1 MPWVYYQYQIWTLIP
16 TVLGKYMYYTVVFMN
31 NSFYLNT
38 VVHITLN
45 LFWQPLNFW
54 KLSFLSYFQGFLSL
68 PGNKIQSV
76 IRL

>member
-38 VVHITLN
+38 VVHITL
-45 LFWQPLNFW
+45 
-54 KLSFLSYFQGFLSL
+54 SYFQGFLSL
-68 PGNKIQSV
+68 PGNRFS
-76 IRL
+76 L